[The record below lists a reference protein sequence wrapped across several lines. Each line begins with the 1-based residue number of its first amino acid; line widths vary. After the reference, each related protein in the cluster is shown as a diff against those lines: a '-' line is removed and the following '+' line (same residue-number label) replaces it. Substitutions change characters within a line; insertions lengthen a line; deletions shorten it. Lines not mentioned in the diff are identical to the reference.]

1 MPAQVPTVFV
11 VFGAT
16 GDLMEKKIAPALYG
30 LFQNKKLPPLMKVV
44 GVGRR
49 DWDNLS
55 FREYISSLLRTKYDP
70 DTPEIPAF
78 ASIFDYHK
86 GVFEDKGLYSSII
99 NSVEKIESDWGVG
112 VNILYYLAVPP
123 IHYKTIAQSLSDSG
137 LVGKGRKKE
146 NGYSRIIIEKPF
158 GYDENTHKE
167 LESFFENLFDESQI
181 YRIDHYL
188 GKQMFQNLLAFRF
201 SNALFEGIWS
211 SKYIS
216 KIEIK
221 ILEKG
226 VVGDRG
232 QFYDGLGALRDVGQ
246 NHILQM
252 LSVVTMDRPNSFEA
266 EFVRR
271 ERAKIL
277 GYLPQCSPE
286 TSAKRSYRAQ
296 YESYRS
302 ERDVKPDSQTETYFK
317 ILTELTHPSWQGV
330 PITLEAGKGMPEDK
344 KEIVITFKEPV
355 EKILK
360 DSQSGASTMLFK
372 LSPQESIE
380 FDLWSKEVGYEMKI
394 GKKRFK
400 LNERKTSGMQYIAE
414 YEHLLLAA
422 CSADQ
427 TYFVSKEETINAWK
441 FIDPFICSW
450 ESGLVPLST
459 YKVGETKPREESKS
473 AIFSGLPLVRDT
485 YQERKI
491 GLIGLGK
498 MGRAI
503 ADKLSREGWLV
514 EAWNRSRSDYEQNG
528 VTKYEDLRQLVNS
541 LPTPRVVWLMLP
553 SGDPTTN
560 LINELLELLSS
571 GDIIVNGANEH
582 PAATGSLRDLVNSR
596 RVEYVDVGVSGGPGV
611 VSGIGGSIM
620 VGGPKNLYEY
630 LWPLYKDLAQM
641 GGVVYCGPGGGHFV
655 KMVHNGIEYGMM
667 QALAEGLTMLPSEV
681 SKIDVLNSWMHGS
694 VVEGRLVAFAKSAFE
709 KYGEKLEVV
718 SGRVD
723 ALGEGQWAAETAEKM
738 GTPNWAIKAAVDFRK
753 QSQDSPSFTGK
764 VLSGIRGQF
773 GGHSVIEKK
782 DGKTE

>member
-30 LFQNKKLPPLMKVV
+30 LFQNKKLPPLMKIV

-86 GVFEDKGLYSSII
+86 GVFEDKDLYSSIL

-112 VNILYYLAVPP
+112 ANILYYLAVPP
-123 IHYKTIAQSLSDSG
+123 THYKTIAQNLSDSG
-137 LVGKGRKKE
+137 LVGKNRRSAD
-146 NGYSRIIIEKPF
+146 GYSRIIIEKPF
-158 GYDENTHKE
+158 GYDETTHKE

-211 SKYIS
+211 SKYIK

-226 VVGDRG
+226 VVGERG

-252 LSVVTMDRPNSFEA
+252 LSIVTMDKPTTFEA
-266 EFVRR
+266 DLVRK

-277 GYLPQCSPE
+277 GHLPQCSADE
-286 TSAKRSYRAQ
+286 SAKRSYRAQ
-296 YESYRS
+296 YETYRS

-317 ILTELTHPSWQGV
+317 ILTELSHPSWQGV

-344 KEIVITFKEPV
+344 KEIVITFKEPIQN
-355 EKILK
+355 ILK
-360 DSQSGASTMLFK
+360 DSESGASTMLFK

-380 FDLWSKEVGYEMKI
+380 FDLWSREVGYEMKI

-400 LNERKTSGMQYIAE
+400 LNERKASGMQYIAE

-422 CSADQ
+422 CNADQ

-459 YKVGETKPREESKS
+459 YKVGEKKPREESKS
-473 AIFSGLPLVRDT
+473 AIFSGLPLVRDS

-491 GLIGLGK
+491 GLVGLGK
-498 MGRAI
+498 MGQAI
-503 ADKLSREGWLV
+503 ADKLSKEGWQV
-514 EAWNRSRSDYEQNG
+514 EAWNRSKIEYSQVG
-528 VTKYEDLRQLVNS
+528 VTKHEGLHQMVEA
-541 LPTPRVVWLMLP
+541 LPSPKVVWLMLP
-553 SGDPTTN
+553 SGGPT
-560 LINELLELLSS
+560 LSVVNELLGTLSV
-571 GDIIVNGANEH
+571 GDIVINGANEH
-582 PAATGSLRDLVNSR
+582 PKETGRLKELVNSKK
-596 RVEYVDVGVSGGPGV
+596 VEYVDVGVSGGPGV

-620 VGGPKNLYEY
+620 VGGSKNLYEY
-630 LWPLYKDLAQM
+630 LWPLYKDLAQL

-667 QALAEGLTMLPSEV
+667 QALAEGLTMLPPEL
-681 SKIDVLNSWMHGS
+681 SKIDILNSWMHGS

-709 KYGEKLEVV
+709 KYGEKL
-718 SGRVD
+718 SGVTGKVD
-723 ALGEGQWAAETAEKM
+723 ALGEGEWAAETAGNM
-738 GTPNWAIKAAVDFRK
+738 GSPNWAIKAAVDFRK
-753 QSQDSPSFTGK
+753 QSQNSPSFTGQI
-764 VLSGIRGQF
+764 LSGIRGQF
-773 GGHSVIEKK
+773 GGHNVFETK